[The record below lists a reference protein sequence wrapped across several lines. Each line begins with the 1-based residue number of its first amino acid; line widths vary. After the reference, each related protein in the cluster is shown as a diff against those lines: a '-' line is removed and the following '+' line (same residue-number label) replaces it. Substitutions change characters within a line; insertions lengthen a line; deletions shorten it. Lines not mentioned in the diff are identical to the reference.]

1 MAKKKKSKKSTR
13 KKKHADNS
21 NRKQKGIKDILE
33 FLQGDNLIVEES
45 DPESSGKSRKG
56 DLTLTFKRRK
66 YPISV
71 ERKESLPTQGL
82 EDSKDDAKILLYR
95 KNYDEWK
102 VYTDLNTLLNLM
114 LNNRS

>member
-1 MAKKKKSKKSTR
+1 MTKKKHNKTR
-13 KKKHADNS
+13 KKASNS
-21 NRKQKGIKDILE
+21 NRKQKGIRDILE
-33 FLQGDNLIVEES
+33 FLKGDNLNIEES
-45 DPESSGKSRKG
+45 DPESSGKSSKG
-56 DLTLTFKRRK
+56 DLTLTFKHRK

-71 ERKESLPTQGL
+71 TRKESLPTKGL
-82 EDSKDDAKILLYR
+82 EENKDDAKILLYR